1 MMRYFAFLL
10 FAALFASTARCQ
22 TGHIEDVTHTRAD
35 TLRGKL
41 RPERTAYD
49 VSYYDL
55 QIQVDPERQLLSGYV
70 DIHYRIVEPFDR
82 LQIDLFA
89 NMAIDSI
96 VFDDYYLHY
105 ERIEDAVFID
115 FPHRQRGGRGD
126 FRVYYRGQPHRANLP
141 PWDGGFIWRK
151 DDTGAPW
158 IGVSC
163 QGIGASLW
171 WPNKDHLSDEPDS
184 MRIGVSVPEGLS
196 CISNGNLRSVEEEG
210 DYTRFQWFVS
220 YPINNYNVTLY
231 VGRYVHFEDR
241 YTAADGDR
249 LSLDYYV
256 LPSSLDEA
264 RKHFEQVHDVL
275 SCYEQFLD
283 KYPFWRDGYALVEA
297 PYLGMEHQ
305 SAIAY
310 GNKYQQGYMGH
321 TFIPKMDWDYIIVHE
336 TGHEYFGNS
345 LSVTDMAE
353 LWIHEAFTTY
363 LEALYV
369 ECRYGFAD
377 AVRYLQSQRPRVEN
391 VRPMLGP
398 RDVNWD
404 ELDHNDIYFKGSWML
419 HTLRHAIAD
428 DKLWFDILRGF
439 YRKYALSSVRTED
452 FIRWVNEQTGRDFT
466 SFFDQY
472 LKYPSIPVLEYHLE
486 EDNNGLRFSYRWSAD
501 VGDFNMPLILGSKEH
516 GRRIYPV
523 SGQWKQIH
531 LPGTKAEEFAI
542 PLELFYI
549 GLREVKAIDRE

>member
-1 MMRYFAFLL
+1 ML